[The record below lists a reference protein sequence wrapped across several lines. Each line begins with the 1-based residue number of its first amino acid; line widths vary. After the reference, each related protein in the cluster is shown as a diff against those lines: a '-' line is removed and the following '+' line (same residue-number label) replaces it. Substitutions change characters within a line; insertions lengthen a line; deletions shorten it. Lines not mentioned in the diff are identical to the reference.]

1 MSTAAHVENLTDDA
15 PAQPQTDPDPGL
27 VAGGQLARVGR
38 RHAGAVAGSAVA
50 DRVADL
56 DAQPREE
63 PGGSRDRA
71 DVRVRPVRREDLY
84 EPRAPLGTRVLTA
97 AARWLISSRGEV
109 AERELDAR
117 LRDPAPNSRMNIA
130 TVTGQRGGVGK
141 TSLVVTVGGLLADH
155 SRLNVVAL
163 DADLDYG
170 PLADH
175 VPDAHRSEK
184 TIVDL
189 LADFDGDQPVAMP
202 RLRPHL
208 SRTPSGLRVLAAPR
222 RREEMR
228 ELTAADLDR
237 ALALLSNFD
246 LCLLDCAAGVERDL
260 APWATSRADRLIIV
274 TTAEYVGARN
284 VGRAISELPARE
296 RDPRDQQAQTDRRPE
311 RSGRR
316 ARATGVRRP
325 ARAALHGPPRRPTS
339 PDARPS
345 PARHRTARAGDPS
358 GSQTARRRD
367 RRGPQMRA
375 ASEHRRIAAAVA
387 AGLIV
392 LALAGG
398 LAGRA
403 LGGAQPAHTRDEA
416 LRVADTQVARFAT
429 NCRPR
434 RRRAQRFAERS

>member
-228 ELTAADLDR
+228 DMAAADLDR

-284 VGRAISELPARE
+284 VGRAISELPLENAILAINKLRPTADRNDPAAALERRVFAGLLERRFTVRHDDQLHQMLDQARLDIARLE
-296 RDPRDQQAQTDRRPE
+296 
-311 RSGRR
+311 
-316 ARATGVRRP
+316 RATRLDLKRL
-325 ARAALHGPPRRPTS
+325 AA
-339 PDARPS
+339 
-345 PARHRTARAGDPS
+345 
-358 GSQTARRRD
+358 
-367 RRGPQMRA
+367 
-375 ASEHRRIAAAVA
+375 EIAE
-387 AGLIV
+387 GL
-392 LALAGG
+392 
-398 LAGRA
+398 
-403 LGGAQPAHTRDEA
+403 E
-416 LRVADTQVARFAT
+416 
-429 NCRPR
+429 
-434 RRRAQRFAERS
+434 

>member
-38 RHAGAVAGSAVA
+38 RHAGTVAASAVA

-56 DAQPREE
+56 DAQPGEG
-63 PGGSRDRA
+63 PGRSRNQA
-71 DVRVRPVRREDLY
+71 YVRVRPVRREDLY
-84 EPRAPLGTRVLTA
+84 KPHTPLGTRVVTA

-117 LRDPAPNSRMNIA
+117 LRDPAPNSRMNVA

-141 TSLVVTVGGLLADH
+141 TSLVVTVGGLLADV

-202 RLRPHL
+202 RLRPFL
-208 SRTPSGLRVLAAPR
+208 SRMPSGLRVLAAPR

-260 APWATSRADRLIIV
+260 APWATSRAGRLIIV

-284 VGRAISELPARE
+284 VGRAISELPLEHAILAINKLRPTRDRNDPAAALERRVFAGLLDHRFTVRHDEQLHQMLDQARL
-296 RDPRDQQAQTDRRPE
+296 DI
-311 RSGRR
+311 GRLK
-316 ARATGVRRP
+316 RATRLDLKRL
-325 ARAALHGPPRRPTS
+325 AA
-339 PDARPS
+339 
-345 PARHRTARAGDPS
+345 
-358 GSQTARRRD
+358 
-367 RRGPQMRA
+367 
-375 ASEHRRIAAAVA
+375 EIAE
-387 AGLIV
+387 GL
-392 LALAGG
+392 
-398 LAGRA
+398 
-403 LGGAQPAHTRDEA
+403 Q
-416 LRVADTQVARFAT
+416 
-429 NCRPR
+429 
-434 RRRAQRFAERS
+434 